1 MGKDYD
7 VKIADFGISQ
17 VLTKNYS
24 FIHDAVGSLIYCSPE
39 LLSGQPFNQ
48 KTDVWAL
55 GCILYEMLSNKK
67 CFEGGTEQH
76 VKKNIVD
83 RRIPKIHLADEQN

>member
-7 VKIADFGISQ
+7 VKVADFGISQ
-17 VLTKNYS
+17 TLTKNYNR
-24 FIHDAVGSLIYCSPE
+24 IHEAAGSLTYCSPE

-55 GCILYEMLSNKK
+55 GCIIYEMIAQKK
-67 CFEGGTEQH
+67 AFTGGTEQ
-76 VKKNIVD
+76 
-83 RRIPKIHLADEQN
+83 